1 MGERRKRGEILPVNR
16 RFDRRNPVRQFGDE
30 RLDRFDEVGVYGML
44 GIGLMLFCFK
54 GMNAR
59 QVWRTGIL
67 RYACWSINIGLALMV
82 LISVLPVGLMQ
93 TWASVEHGMW
103 YARSAEFLQTD
114 LVGTLRWL
122 RVIGDTIF
130 ATGIVALA
138 WFVLGLVRGWSIEE
152 EAGPVA
158 ETSRA

>member
-1 MGERRKRGEILPVNR
+1 
-16 RFDRRNPVRQFGDE
+16 
-30 RLDRFDEVGVYGML
+30 
-44 GIGLMLFCFK
+44 
-54 GMNAR
+54 
-59 QVWRTGIL
+59 
-67 RYACWSINIGLALMV
+67 MV

-114 LVGTLRWL
+114 VVGTLRWL

-138 WFVLGLVRGWSIEE
+138 WFVLGLVTGWSIEKKAE
-152 EAGPVA
+152 PVA
-158 ETSRA
+158 EGSQA